1 MTDAQA
7 TAYAAANKEATAAAA
22 QTALDNLVAEKLAAE
37 KAAAEKAEAERLAA
51 IEANRVALVAKAKAA
66 GLTDAQATAYA
77 AANKEA
83 TAAAAQTALDNL
95 VAEKLAAEKAEAE
108 RLAAI
113 EANRVALVAKAKA
126 AGLTDAQAT
135 AYAAANKEA
144 DATAA
149 QTALDNL
156 VAENTKIALA
166 AEIAQAKGFSEGK
179 YPIGQITAK
188 TQIKNSNISNA
199 ITQESRIH
207 SVVYNQN
214 YSVVLGNYE
223 GAITYNNSTG
233 AIISDNR
240 NSTINVKGL
249 MTALDAI
256 PQLGTATYTGKA
268 FNGTYQRN
276 FDWNTYQT
284 SESIKE
290 GKLTYNVDFTNRNG
304 SGSITGL
311 GDNINLQQGSIS
323 GTGISAIAQQGFK
336 NGNYSLD
343 FYGKNA
349 EEIAGKVAFDGKD
362 TVGFGGTRG
371 DITK

>member
-1 MTDAQA
+1 
-7 TAYAAANKEATAAAA
+7 
-22 QTALDNLVAEKLAAE
+22 LDNLVAEKLAAE
-37 KAAAEKAEAERLAA
+37 KAAAEKAEAERLA
-51 IEANRVALVAKAKAA
+51 K
-66 GLTDAQATAYA
+66 
-77 AANKEA
+77 
-83 TAAAAQTALDNL
+83 
-95 VAEKLAAEKAEAE
+95 
-108 RLAAI
+108 I

-144 DATAA
+144 DATVA

-156 VAENTKIALA
+156 VAEKLAAEKAAAEKAEAERLAKIEANRVALVAKAKAAGLTDAQATAYAAANKEADATVAQTALDKIVAENTKIALV
-166 AEIAQAKGFSEGK
+166 AEIAQAKGFSEGQ
-179 YPIGQITAK
+179 YPIGQITAT
-188 TQIKNSNISNA
+188 TQDRKSNITNA
-199 ITQESRIH
+199 LTQESRTH

-233 AIISDNR
+233 SIISDNR

-256 PQLGTATYTGKA
+256 PQLGTATYSGKA

-290 GKLTYNVDFTNRNG
+290 GKLIYNVDFTNRNG

-311 GDNINLQQGSIS
+311 GNDIDLKQGAIS
-323 GTGISAIAQQGFK
+323 GTGISAIAQQGYK
-336 NGNYSLD
+336 NGNYLLD

-349 EEIAGKVAFDGKD
+349 EEIAGKVVFDGKD

>member
-1 MTDAQA
+1 MAS
-7 TAYAAANKEATAAAA
+7 
-22 QTALDNLVAEKLAAE
+22 
-37 KAAAEKAEAERLAA
+37 
-51 IEANRVALVAKAKAA
+51 
-66 GLTDAQATAYA
+66 
-77 AANKEA
+77 
-83 TAAAAQTALDNL
+83 
-95 VAEKLAAEKAEAE
+95 
-108 RLAAI
+108 
-113 EANRVALVAKAKA
+113 
-126 AGLTDAQAT
+126 
-135 AYAAANKEA
+135 
-144 DATAA
+144 
-149 QTALDNL
+149 
-156 VAENTKIALA
+156 
-166 AEIAQAKGFSEGK
+166 EIAQAKGFSEGQ

-199 ITQESRIH
+199 FTAESRIH

-214 YSVVLGNYE
+214 YSVILGNYE

-233 AIISDNR
+233 AIMSDNR